1 VKIPSHLAHLPPP
14 SPEAQALSDQLCA
27 LIADEVSASG
37 GWISFARYMELAL
50 YAPGLG
56 YYSAGSRKL
65 GRDGDFVT
73 APEISPL
80 FARCL
85 ARQLAQLSKYGLNTV
100 LELGAGSGALAAEL
114 LLEMDKLGCAPDAY
128 LILEL
133 SADLRERQRACI
145 SERAHALLARVHWVD
160 VLPAGF
166 EGVIIANEVLDAT
179 PAHRIRTSDQSVTE
193 IGVACAPALHLPLQ
207 GEGRDGGGGSHGG
220 IKLHPHPTPPLEG
233 EGTSKHSDDQAIRF
247 VSASRSASGELLA
260 AASQLNLP
268 PDYESEINL
277 TSRALVASLA
287 RMLARGVMLFID
299 YGFPAHEYYHPQRN
313 HGTLMCHYRH
323 HAHDD
328 PFCLVGLQD
337 ITTHVDF
344 SAIAKAAQRAGA
356 QVLGYTSQA
365 NFLINC
371 GITDL
376 LAMTPADDARAY
388 APLAAQVQKLT
399 SPAEM
404 GELFKAIALGKGIDA
419 PLIGFVRGDR
429 SHTL

>member
-1 VKIPSHLAHLPPP
+1 MPPHLVHLPPP
-14 SPEAQALSDQLCA
+14 PPEAQALSDQLSA
-27 LIADEVSASG
+27 LIANEISASG
-37 GWISFARYMELAL
+37 CWISFARYMELAL

-65 GRDGDFVT
+65 GSDGDFVT

-85 ARQLAQLSKYGLNTV
+85 ARQLAELSQHGLNTI

-114 LLEMDKLGCAPDAY
+114 LLEMGKLGCAPDAY

-133 SADLRERQRACI
+133 SADLRERQRACVA
-145 SERAHALLARVHWVD
+145 ERAPAQLTLVRWID

-166 EGVIIANEVLDAT
+166 EGVMIANEVLDAT
-179 PAHRIRTSDQSVTE
+179 PAHIVATCQGDTLEAYVQYLNESKSFSWYETRAPDE
-193 IGVACAPALHLPLQ
+193 ILRVSGSMNLP
-207 GEGRDGGGGSHGG
+207 
-220 IKLHPHPTPPLEG
+220 
-233 EGTSKHSDDQAIRF
+233 SDD
-247 VSASRSASGELLA
+247 
-260 AASQLNLP
+260 
-268 PDYESEINL
+268 YKTEINL
-277 TSRALVASLA
+277 TARALVSSLT
-287 RMLARGVMLFID
+287 RVLARGVALFID

-313 HGTLMCHYRH
+313 RGTLMCHYRH

-344 SAIAKAAQRAGA
+344 SAIASAAQRAGA
-356 QVLGYTSQA
+356 QLLGYTSQA

-376 LAMTPADDARAY
+376 LAATPASDARAY
-388 APLAAQVQKLT
+388 APLASQVHKLT

-404 GELFKAIALGKGIDA
+404 GELFKVIALGKGMDA
-419 PLIGFVRGDR
+419 PLIGFARGDR